1 MVDMVK
7 YINNGMQSALSSKIQ
22 NLKLLIYK
30 KIFDSNSLLIL
41 IFLLA
46 FLLRII
52 GTYPGY
58 LNHPDEPKIADAALN
73 ITFHWNFEPV
83 AFYYGSL
90 LPIVYAL
97 INFLFVLPLYILF
110 YIPLNFI
117 LSLPQGSPG
126 IVGCIL
132 NNDFSYCVFL
142 RSREFFSYLTRYET
156 ALLSSVSV
164 ILIYFLSKRL
174 FNNKDIG
181 LTAAFF
187 TAVNYRHV
195 LSSHFALA
203 DGPLIVFIILS
214 ILLSLRL
221 LQNKSLKN
229 YIVAGFGLGLI
240 LSIKYFVYTVPV
252 FIVCHILSS
261 FQSKDLKRKLQS
273 LINTRV
279 FISFFVAFSIFS
291 IINLY
296 IYFDFQ
302 NAKEQFELNAMFYQT
317 SNLSLQSLFQFLKIP
332 LFPLYYLYKY
342 GIGEYLSIATL
353 LGVVISLYKYPKS
366 TLILS
371 VILVPFFYVFLVISG
386 ATYVRNYSAV
396 IPLLLLFPAV
406 SVFAILN
413 RIKNR
418 AIYFISA
425 AIIISVL
432 SFSSLSNSFLVS
444 YSLAQNQNQ
453 KLFLDWVVEN
463 VPNDGTLAHT
473 FGVPVPSYKPA
484 TTINFTPWPTGF
496 MSIQE
501 LEEENV
507 QWVAVSSDATTF
519 ISEQLWTGNN
529 AVGRRSVLDESF
541 RNQILTNNYANLLI
555 QELSNYRVKELI
567 KPYWQSPDPSIFIS
581 KLPLWRKEEGKVLA
595 TYNFDTD
602 IQGEEWITSSILGET
617 PHELVFSK
625 NEGYSNSPG
634 LKISQKSLCPPHP
647 IQYSLSFTTI
657 SSQSFSIS
665 PGKWYFLSGYGHRTP
680 LSRYSEIRN
689 GFIRLDFYSASGDRL
704 KTYVSRQLSSKGEW
718 EKLSVFGMAPDS
730 SSYAKVAFQLDYCN
744 EGEKYFLDNIQVSE
758 SKVTP
763 AFSPSDYP
771 YYNKPLHNNFI
782 WTPPL

>member
-1 MVDMVK
+1 
-7 YINNGMQSALSSKIQ
+7 MQSTLSSKIQ
-22 NLKLLIYK
+22 NLNRLIYK
-30 KIFDSNSLLIL
+30 KIFDSSSLLTL

-117 LSLPQGSPG
+117 LSLPQGSIG
-126 IVGCIL
+126 IAGCIL
-132 NNDFSYCVFL
+132 NNGFSYCVL
-142 RSREFFSYLTRYET
+142 SESRELFSYLARYET
-156 ALLSSVSV
+156 ALLSSTSV

-174 FNNKDIG
+174 FNKDIG
-181 LTAAFF
+181 LIAAFF
-187 TAVNYRHV
+187 TAINYRHV

-203 DGPLIVFIILS
+203 DGPLIVFIVLS

-221 LQNKSLKN
+221 LQKKSLKT
-229 YIVAGFGLGLI
+229 YVTAGVGLGLV
-240 LSIKYFVYTVPV
+240 LSIKYFVYTIPV

-261 FQSKDLKRKLQS
+261 LQSKGLKCNLQS
-273 LINTRV
+273 LIKILTNTRV
-279 FISFFVAFSIFS
+279 FISFFVAFLIFS

-296 IYFDFQ
+296 IYLDFQ
-302 NAKEQFELNAMFYQT
+302 DVKEQFVLNAMFYQT
-317 SNLSLQSLFQFLKIP
+317 SELSLQSLFQFSKTP
-332 LFPLYYLYKY
+332 LFPLHYLYKY
-342 GIGEYLSIATL
+342 GVGEYLSIAAL
-353 LGVVISLYKYPKS
+353 LGVIISLYKYPKS

-371 VILVPFFYVFLVISG
+371 AILLPFFYVFLVISG

-406 SVFAILN
+406 LIFAILD

-418 AIYFISA
+418 TIYFISA
-425 AIIISVL
+425 TVIISIL
-432 SFSSLSNSFLVS
+432 SFSSLRNSFLVS
-444 YSLAQNQNQ
+444 YSLAQTQNQ
-453 KLFLDWVVEN
+453 ELFFDWVVEN
-463 VPNDGTLAHT
+463 VPNNGTLAHT
-473 FGVPVPSYKPA
+473 FGVSVPSYKPA
-484 TTINFTPWPTGF
+484 TTINFTPWPTSF

-501 LEEENV
+501 LEEDDV

-529 AVGRRSVLDESF
+529 AVGQRAVLDESF
-541 RNQILTNNYANLLI
+541 RNQLLTNNYANLLI
-555 QELSNYRVKELI
+555 QELGNYRVKEFI

-581 KLPLWRKEEGKVLA
+581 KLPLWQKEEGKMLA
-595 TYNFDTD
+595 TYNFDSD
-602 IQGEEWITSSILGET
+602 IQSEEWVISSILRET
-617 PHELVFSK
+617 PHELIFSK
-625 NEGYSNSPG
+625 NEGYANSPG
-634 LKISQKSLCPPHP
+634 LKISQRSLCPPYP
-647 IQYSLSFTTI
+647 IQYSLAFTTI
-657 SSQSFSIS
+657 SSQSFSVS
-665 PGKWYFLSGYGHRTP
+665 PGKWYFLSGYGHRMP
-680 LSRYSEIRN
+680 LSKYAELRN
-689 GFIRLDFYSASGDRL
+689 GFIRLDFYSAGGNRL
-704 KTYVSRQLSSKGEW
+704 KTYVSRQLSNKGGW
-718 EKLSVFGMAPDS
+718 EKLSVFGMAPGS
-730 SSYAKVAFQLDYCN
+730 SSHAKVAFQLDYCN

-758 SKVTP
+758 SKITP
-763 AFSPSDYP
+763 PISLSDYP
-771 YYNKPLHNNFI
+771 YFDKPLHNNFI

>member
-1 MVDMVK
+1 MDVVK
-7 YINNGMQSALSSKIQ
+7 YINNCMQSVLSSKIQ
-22 NLKLLIYK
+22 DLNLLIYK

-46 FLLRII
+46 ILLRII

-58 LNHPDEPKIADAALN
+58 LNHPDEPKIVDAALN
-73 ITFHWNFEPV
+73 ITFHLGFEPV

-90 LPIVYAL
+90 LPIIYAL
-97 INFLFVLPLYILF
+97 LNFIVVLPTYIFLYLPI
-110 YIPLNFI
+110 NFI
-117 LSLPQGSPG
+117 LSLLQGKESL
-126 IVGCIL
+126 VGCIVD
-132 NNDFSYCVFL
+132 NSFSSCALQSY
-142 RSREFFSYLTRYET
+142 SKEFFLYLTRYET
-156 ALLSSVSV
+156 AFLSSFSV
-164 ILIYFLSKRL
+164 VLVYFLSKKL
-174 FNNKDIG
+174 FSQKIG
-181 LTAAFF
+181 VLAAFL
-187 TAVNYRHV
+187 TSINYRHV
-195 LSSHFALA
+195 QSSHFVLA

-221 LQNKSLKN
+221 LQNKSLRN
-229 YIVAGFGLGLI
+229 YIAAGVGVGLI
-240 LSIKYFVYTVPV
+240 LSIKYFVYTIPV

-261 FQSKDLKRKLQS
+261 LQLKILKHKLQS
-273 LINTRV
+273 LINIRA

-302 NAKEQFELNAMFYQT
+302 NAKEQFDLNAMFYQT
-317 SNLSLQSLFQFLKIP
+317 SDLSLQSLFQFLKIP

-342 GIGEYLSIATL
+342 GIGEYLSIAAL
-353 LGVVISLYKYPKS
+353 LGVIISIYKYPKS

-371 VILVPFFYVFLVISG
+371 AILLPFFYIFLVISG

-396 IPLLLLFPAV
+396 IPLLLLFSAV
-406 SVFAILN
+406 SVFAILD

-425 AIIISVL
+425 TIIISVL
-432 SFSSLSNSFLVS
+432 SFSSLRNSFLVS
-444 YSLAQNQNQ
+444 YSLAQTQNQ

-463 VPNDGTLAHT
+463 VPNDGALAHT

-484 TTINFTPWPTGF
+484 TTINFTPWPTSF

-501 LEEENV
+501 LEEDNV

-529 AVGRRSVLDESF
+529 AVGQRSVLDENF
-541 RNQILTNNYANLLI
+541 RNQLLTNNYANLLI
-555 QELSNYRVKELI
+555 QELSNYRVKEFI

-581 KLPLWRKEEGKVLA
+581 KLPLLRKEEGKTLA
-595 TYNFDTD
+595 TYNFDSD
-602 IQGEEWITSSILGET
+602 IQSEEWIVSSILGET
-617 PHELVFSK
+617 PHELIFSK
-625 NEGYSNSPG
+625 NEGYANSPG
-634 LKISQKSLCPPHP
+634 LKISQKSLCPPYP
-647 IQYSLSFTTI
+647 IQYSLAFTTI
-657 SSQSFSIS
+657 SSQSFPIF

-680 LSRYSEIRN
+680 LSKYAELRN
-689 GFIRLDFYSASGDRL
+689 GFIRLDFYSTGGDRL
-704 KTYVSRQLSSKGEW
+704 KTYVSRQLSSKGGW
-718 EKLSVFGMAPDS
+718 EKLSAFGMAPSS

-744 EGEKYFLDNIQVSE
+744 EGEKYLLDNIQVSE
-758 SKVTP
+758 SKITP
-763 AFSPSDYP
+763 VISLSDYL
-771 YYNKPLHNNFI
+771 YYDKPLHNNFI